1 MREEHSDLAGLAQL
15 HHLDSVAEVRSQWRR
30 GIATLAALA
39 SDQQPVPLEGMSPE
53 LLLAGV
59 RLALNNRLLDDL
71 DWLSPPA
78 AAVAVFELASV
89 LPRSAAKRELG
100 RRVLTSLH
108 HGDAE
113 TFVALATALALG
125 SRRALGGA
133 LVRARVALSLDLPLG
148 LGTRADALA
157 LALISRRDLQREWLL
172 IPATGSLPS
181 RRLAAR
187 LIERAAREAA
197 RRAATGNDSGVRVFE
212 TESVTFAWSRLINDR
227 ESLVWRHVATAR
239 GLLSQAIPRC
249 AQEIESGLHAD
260 LTPTEWRRAAA
271 SLAASIAVDPTA
283 AVARSRGVLWGPV
296 LKRDSGVAGAMV
308 FGLPCAADAEL
319 EAAEELLDIA
329 VDSGGLYAIEA
340 LVDLRQ
346 ERVGSNFGARA
357 AIAARASLR
366 DARPGNDDGVAALTA
381 ALHDEL
387 APPAGEELTVRHHLD
402 AALVAFA
409 ERGVEGAGAEI
420 GNTIDAAQRTLAR
433 LTSVTAN
440 TSRDR
445 ERAFRALR
453 QLDRGLL
460 ESSSLGDLLTV
471 TARADAEPS
480 ESPLAEVFDRLT
492 NWLLDRETEPVRS
505 ARVAHITQ
513 RMRRLRTLL
522 HVVDADGSLGDS
534 PARLRARRLRTIS
547 VLLERVRLDV
557 PSVLRRTLSATL
569 ARTCDAVVRE
579 ESCELSDAFLAL
591 AMDVPNRHD
600 LEILAE
606 ASMEPE
612 LEAALFAYA
621 RTVDLAKGGDELACA
636 DSVRSIAQTLP
647 PASSARVEAL
657 RGALLHIWRAL
668 ELVVDTRSLRELS
681 DDLTYSSVLG
691 ELEVAVQWLAKLVV
705 GARRRLGRADPEGQ
719 PLSGQALRTV
729 DTSVDHVLRG
739 DDDSLDNEVAD
750 AVAVMHEEI
759 PPGITEIIRVCLEH
773 LVDLPDET
781 PKDAP
786 PRRDVGAPQQ
796 RQIAPWLPPDRTI
809 GGFYVM
815 RTIGK
820 GAGGSVFVA
829 CRSAERHD
837 NNPERFA
844 LKVPEYSGAAAHTLS
859 EEEFLRLFRKEAG
872 ALLELPEHGNISRF
886 VTFDAGAKPKP
897 ILVMELVEGPTLE
910 RVLDKEELDVAQ
922 AMRILDG
929 VAAGLSAMHD
939 IGVAHLDVKP
949 GNIILRDGDPLLVD
963 FGLAGRQIRP
973 GCATV
978 HYGAPEVWSTLP
990 PDAETAPLPTDV
1002 YAFACLAYEVLT
1014 AETLFDGKTAV
1025 AIVTEH
1031 LGHDG
1036 VPAGIEHLGANPALR
1051 PLADV
1056 LSRGLRRDAGARMSI
1071 EEMRAQLAALA
1082 PALGAL
1088 PWPLGEP

>member
-1 MREEHSDLAGLAQL
+1 LA
-15 HHLDSVAEVRSQWRR
+15 
-30 GIATLAALA
+30 
-39 SDQQPVPLEGMSPE
+39 
-53 LLLAGV
+53 
-59 RLALNNRLLDDL
+59 
-71 DWLSPPA
+71 PPA

-133 LVRARVALSLDLPLG
+133 HVRARVALSLDLPLG

-157 LALISRRDLQREWLL
+157 LALISRRDLQREWLS

-197 RRAATGNDSGVRVFE
+197 RRAAAGNDSGVRVFE
-212 TESVTFAWSRLINDR
+212 TESVLFAWSRLINDR

-239 GLLSQAIPRC
+239 GLLSQAIPQC
-249 AQEIESGLHAD
+249 AAQIESGLDAD

-283 AVARSRGVLWGPV
+283 AVARSRGILWGPV
-296 LKRDSGVAGAMV
+296 LKRDVGVAGAMI

-329 VDSGGLYAIEA
+329 VDSGGIYAIEA

-357 AIAARASLR
+357 AIAARARLR
-366 DARPGNDDGVAALTA
+366 EAQPGNDDGLAALTS

-387 APPAGEELTVRHHLD
+387 APLVGDAKTVRQHVD
-402 AALVAFA
+402 AALTAFA
-409 ERGVEGAGAEI
+409 EGGITGARDEI
-420 GNTIDAAQRTLAR
+420 GQTIAAAQRTLGVLEA
-433 LTSVTAN
+433 STAN
-440 TSRDR
+440 ESQHR

-453 QLDRGLL
+453 ELDRGLL
-460 ESSSLGDLLTV
+460 ESSSLGDLVTV
-471 TARADAEPS
+471 SASPDDDSGA
-480 ESPLAEVFDRLT
+480 SPLADVFDRLT
-492 NWLLDRETEPVRS
+492 SWLLDRETEALRS
-505 ARVAHITQ
+505 PHVSHITQ

-534 PARLRARRLRTIS
+534 AVRLRARRLRTIS
-547 VLLERVRLDV
+547 VLLDRVRLDV
-557 PSVLRRTLSATL
+557 PSALRRTLSATL

-579 ESCELSDAFLAL
+579 ETCELSDAFLAL
-591 AMDVPNRHD
+591 AMDVPGRGD
-600 LEILAE
+600 LQVMAE

-621 RTVDLAKGGDELACA
+621 RAIELVKGGDEAACA
-636 DSVRSIAQTLP
+636 DALRSIAQTLP

-668 ELVVDTRSLRELS
+668 DMVVDTRSLRELS
-681 DDLTYSSVLG
+681 DDVSRSSVLG
-691 ELEVAVQWLAKLVV
+691 ELEDGVQWLAKLVI
-705 GARRRLGRADPEGQ
+705 GARRRLGHADPEGQ

-729 DTSVDHVLRG
+729 EASVDHVLRG

-750 AVAVMHEEI
+750 AVAVMHEEV
-759 PPGITEIIRVCLEH
+759 PPGVAEIARVCLEH
-773 LVDLPDET
+773 LVDLPDDT
-781 PKDAP
+781 PDDAP
-786 PRRDVGAPQQ
+786 PRRSAGTPQN

-809 GGFYVM
+809 GGFYIM
-815 RTIGK
+815 RAIGK

-837 NNPERFA
+837 KNPKRFA

-859 EEEFLRLFRKEAG
+859 EDEFLRLFRKEAG
-872 ALLELPEHGNISRF
+872 ALLELPDHGNISRF
-886 VTFDAGAKPKP
+886 VTFDVGAKPKP

-910 RVLDKEELDVAQ
+910 RVLDKEEIDVAQ
-922 AMRILDG
+922 GFHVLDG
-929 VAAGLSAMHD
+929 IAAGLSAMHEV
-939 IGVAHLDVKP
+939 GVAHLDVKP
-949 GNIILRDGDPLLVD
+949 GNIILRDGEPALVD

-978 HYGAPEVWSTLP
+978 HYGAPEVWSSLP
-990 PDAETAPLPTDV
+990 PDAQTRPMPTDV
-1002 YAFACLAYEVLT
+1002 YAFACLAFEVLT
-1014 AETLFDGKTAV
+1014 AETLFDGQTAV

-1036 VPAGIEHLGANPALR
+1036 IPEGVERLRDDAALG
-1051 PLADV
+1051 PLVDV
-1056 LSRGLRRDAGARMSI
+1056 LARGLRRDAAARASI
-1071 EEMRAQLAALA
+1071 DELRAELAGLA
-1082 PALGAL
+1082 PSLSAME
-1088 PWPLGEP
+1088 WPLGD